1 MDSDNSGDSPGWSTR
16 LKSLFS
22 GKPAANSEEELQEL
36 IDASEQRGIIDED
49 EGDMLQSILE
59 LDETIVREIMVPRTS
74 MVCCDRDASLSRVL
88 ELVISS
94 GHSRIPIYQETNDN
108 IIGFVY
114 AKDLLRF
121 WGEPIA
127 QVPLDEVLRPP
138 YLVPESKTVS
148 DMLKEFRQR
157 RVHIAI
163 VIDEYGG
170 TSGLVT
176 IEDLIEEIVG
186 DIQDEYDLEEE
197 WLIPQE
203 DGSVL
208 VDGRLD
214 IEEFG
219 EHFEIEV
226 EREKFDTV
234 GGYLVDY
241 LGQVPA
247 TGNEFRINGLS
258 IRVVDADPRAI
269 RKLLISV
276 TEETPGGNESPHDSP
291 ATA

>member
-1 MDSDNSGDSPGWSTR
+1 LDSDHSGDSSGWSA
-16 LKSLFS
+16 KFKGFFS
-22 GKPAANSEEELQEL
+22 GTPGANSEEELQEL
-36 IDASEQRGIIDED
+36 IDASEQKGIIDEE

-74 MVCCDRDASLSRVL
+74 MVCSDREAPLSQVL
-88 ELVISS
+88 EAILTS
-94 GHSRIPIYQETNDN
+94 GHSRIPLYQETNDN

-121 WGEPIA
+121 WGQPLEDIS
-127 QVPLDEVLRPP
+127 LDEILRPP
-138 YLVPESKTVS
+138 YLVPESKNVS
-148 DMLKEFRQR
+148 DLLKEFRKR

-186 DIQDEYDLEEE
+186 EIQDEYDLEEE
-197 WLIPQE
+197 WLIQE
-203 DGSVL
+203 DDGSVL

-214 IEEFG
+214 IEEFE
-219 EHFEIEV
+219 EHFGLEV

-234 GGYLVDY
+234 GGYLVEH
-241 LGQVPA
+241 LGHVPNN
-247 TGNEFRINGLS
+247 GEKIQINGLVILIVS
-258 IRVVDADPRAI
+258 ADQRAI
-269 RKLLISV
+269 RQLRICASKGS
-276 TEETPGGNESPHDSP
+276 SPV
-291 ATA
+291 AEMIE

>member
-1 MDSDNSGDSPGWSTR
+1 MDSDNSDDSSGWSAKLKGFFSGSPG
-16 LKSLFS
+16 
-22 GKPAANSEEELQEL
+22 ANSEEELQEL
-36 IDASEQRGIIDED
+36 IDASEQKGIIDED

-74 MVCCDRDASLSRVL
+74 MVCCDREAPLSQVL
-88 ELVISS
+88 QAVIAS
-94 GHSRIPIYQETNDN
+94 GHSRIPLYQDTNDN

-121 WGEPIA
+121 WGQSLEDIS
-127 QVPLDEVLRPP
+127 LDEVLRSP
-138 YLVPESKTVS
+138 YLVPESKNVS
-148 DMLKEFRQR
+148 DLLKEFRKR

-197 WLIPQE
+197 WLIQE
-203 DGSVL
+203 DGGFVL
-208 VDGRLD
+208 VDGRLP
-214 IEEFG
+214 IEDFE
-219 EHFEIEV
+219 EHFGLEV

-234 GGYLVDY
+234 GGYLVEH
-241 LGQVPA
+241 LGHVPNI
-247 TGNEFRINGLS
+247 GEQIRIDGLDVL
-258 IRVVDADPRAI
+258 VVDSDQRAI
-269 RKLLISV
+269 RQLRVHSSNKILPSAEAV
-276 TEETPGGNESPHDSP
+276 E
-291 ATA
+291 